1 MVSHFVPLSWTGIKY
16 PSVRKQGRSSE
27 SNQPPVK
34 YKGVQLVSRQNL
46 ASEIGDMKRIVDALT
61 PEKARRIEEVWCD
74 SKATA
79 TYSISIRDGLW
90 ESDMQ
95 WAINSAIY
103 EACGGHNGVYFPQS
117 GLKPPTLVGKT
128 FKRAPKAL
136 MDH

>member
-1 MVSHFVPLSWTGIKY
+1 MFLIETWKVQQAKEAAQIAHEEP
-16 PSVRKQGRSSE
+16 
-27 SNQPPVK
+27 NQPPVK

-103 EACGGHNGVYFPQS
+103 EACGGHNGVYFAS
-117 GLKPPTLVGKT
+117 GAPVGIDLD
-128 FKRAPKAL
+128 PYWPD
-136 MDH
+136 MDG